1 VRSVTL
7 EELEAWGQ
15 ALGERLRAPAIIAV
29 SGDLGAGKTTL
40 VKAICRG
47 YGVRGSVTSPTFSL
61 VHEYESSRGPV
72 YHIDLYRLRDEAEL
86 TNLGWD
92 DIINSGMLILVEW
105 PEKAGDRMPKHAV
118 KIRLTYDPET
128 DTRRILDVDSTVVEK
143 SCWA

>member
-15 ALGERLRAPAIIAV
+15 ALGERLRAPAIVAV
-29 SGDLGAGKTTL
+29 SGDLGTGKTTL

-47 YGVRGSVTSPTFSL
+47 YGVRGSVTSPTYSL
-61 VHEYESSRGPV
+61 VHQYDSARGTV
-72 YHIDLYRLRDEAEL
+72 YHVDLYRLRDEAEL

-92 DIINSGMLILVEW
+92 DIINSGVLILVEW
-105 PEKAGDRMPKHAV
+105 PERAGDRMPKDV
-118 KIRLTYDPET
+118 VNIRLAHDPQA
-128 DTRRILDVDSTVVEK
+128 DSRRIIDVDSTVVEK